1 MCFVYLSRDG
11 VKDTPMIIVPALITG
26 LMRVLLYKADHIVPV
41 DIVVM
46 ILKAPSLPYLID
58 VNLSGSV
65 V

>member
-1 MCFVYLSRDG
+1 
-11 VKDTPMIIVPALITG
+11 MIIVPALITG

>member
-1 MCFVYLSRDG
+1 
-11 VKDTPMIIVPALITG
+11 MIIVPALITG

-41 DIVVM
+41 DRVIM
-46 ILKAPSLPYLID
+46 ILKDLSLPYLID